1 MALTNLT
8 KVNKT
13 ILDVP
18 GTSEAIKNDTSPTG
32 LRAYVD
38 EQDTSTKSYTD
49 TKVAA
54 ERTYADSLA
63 NGLSSVITSNF
74 NVTAKTNAAQTWTYP
89 QYFQSSIREKV
100 ITANSGTNYTIDLNL
115 GTIFLITL
123 TANTTIT
130 MPALVEGQSFTLYLR
145 QDATGNRTVT
155 WVGGV
160 AWANSTA
167 PSITMTASRTDTF
180 GFNAVGAKWIGIIGG
195 KNYTGV

>member
-18 GTSEAIKNDTSPTG
+18 GTSEAIKSDTSPTG
-32 LRAYVD
+32 LRAYID
-38 EQDTSTKSYTD
+38 DQDASTKSYTD

-100 ITANSGTNYTIDLNL
+100 VSANSTTTYTIDNSI
-115 GTIFLITL
+115 GTIFLLTL
-123 TANTTIT
+123 TANTTLT
-130 MPALVEGQSFTLYLR
+130 FPTVTEGQSFTLYVK
-145 QDATGNRTVT
+145 QDATGSRTITWPSTVAWPSGTAPVITTTANRTDVF
-155 WVGGV
+155 
-160 AWANSTA
+160 A
-167 PSITMTASRTDTF
+167 
-180 GFNAVGAKWIGIIGG
+180 FNAVGSKWIGVIGP